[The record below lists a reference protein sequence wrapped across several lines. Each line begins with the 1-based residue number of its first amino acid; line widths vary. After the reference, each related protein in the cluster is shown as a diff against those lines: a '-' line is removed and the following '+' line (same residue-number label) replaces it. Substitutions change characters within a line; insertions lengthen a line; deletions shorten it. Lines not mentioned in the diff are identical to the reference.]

1 MEWLDYLGWNDMQ
14 LTELRSVAYSYV
26 KQGKYAIALK
36 FFEAL
41 NILSTEDAYDLQ
53 MLGAI
58 HLQMGHNLDALN
70 FIDQALKKSPNHLP
84 TLLNRAKSLFALGYK
99 KQAVAQAKSLLLVDE
114 KDIAQKA
121 DALLLSY
128 L

>member
-1 MEWLDYLGWNDMQ
+1 MNWLEFLGWND
-14 LTELRSVAYSYV
+14 LHIAELRSVAFCYV
-26 KQGKYAIALK
+26 KQGKYDIALK

-41 NILSTEDAYDLQ
+41 NILSNNHVYDLQ

-58 HLQMGHNLDALN
+58 HLQLGHNLDALN
-70 FIDQALKKSPNHLP
+70 FLDQSLKKEPHHLP
-84 TLLNRAKSLFALGYK
+84 TLLNRAKALFSLGYK
-99 KQAVAQAKSLLLVDE
+99 KQAIAQSKSLLLSGD

>member
-1 MEWLDYLGWNDMQ
+1 MNWLDYFGWNDLQ
-14 LTELRSVAYSYV
+14 LTELRSVSYTYV
-26 KQGKYAIALK
+26 KQGKYDIALK

-41 NILSTEDAYDLQ
+41 IILSNEDVYDLQ

-58 HLQMGHNLDALN
+58 HLQLGNHLDALN
-70 FIDQALKKSPNHLP
+70 YIDQALKKDPGHLP
-84 TLLNRAKSLFALGYK
+84 TLLNRAKTLFALGYK
-99 KQAVAQAKSLLLVDE
+99 KQAIAQTKALLITGEREIV
-114 KDIAQKA
+114 QKA

>member
-1 MEWLDYLGWNDMQ
+1 MDWLEYLGWNIYQ
-14 LTELRSVAYSYV
+14 LSELRSVAYTYV
-26 KQGKYAIALK
+26 KQGKYDIALK

-41 NILSTEDAYDLQ
+41 SLLSNQDAYDLQ

-70 FIDQALKKSPNHLP
+70 FIDQSLKKAPNHLP
-84 TLLNRAKSLFALGYK
+84 TLLNRTKTLFALGYK
-99 KQAVAQAKSLLLVDE
+99 KQAIAQAKSLLLTGD
-114 KDIAQKA
+114 KDIVQRA